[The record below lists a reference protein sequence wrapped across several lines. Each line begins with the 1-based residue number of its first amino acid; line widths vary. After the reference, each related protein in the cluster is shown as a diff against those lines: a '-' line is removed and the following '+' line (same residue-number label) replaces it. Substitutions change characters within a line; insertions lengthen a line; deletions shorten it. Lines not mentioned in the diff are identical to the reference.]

1 MLLVISLTS
10 GQAGERFDDIARDK
24 YRYATL
30 RPVRL
35 FDAEITGGYLQTYIA
50 TSMEKGVPDYL
61 EKFERHG
68 CIENFRIVGKQEKKK
83 HVGGPN
89 NNEFV
94 HKLVEAAGYYAAR
107 SPDIKSS
114 FARIIGEILSAQADN
129 GYLNT
134 YYDNPIIREKSPGN
148 RFRPGNRFEFY
159 NFGHF
164 TQAAIAWYRTT
175 GDRKMFD
182 AAIKFGD
189 LICDEF
195 SAPNLL
201 PYTRNRHNRPNLK
214 YEHPNHELAMVELYR
229 VTGNKRYLE
238 FARHTL
244 DQYDFWNFN
253 EVWGHAVQETLL
265 LAGGTDVYLEYG
277 RPEMLIQLEKMWH
290 DVVDR
295 KMYLTGGVGCKQPG
309 EAYGD
314 AYELPNATSYCETCA
329 AISKVFW
336 DYRMVLATGD
346 AKYAD
351 DMERT
356 LYNAVLA
363 GVSLDGRH
371 YFYVNRMETKEPI
384 ERKGWFNC
392 SCCPPNV
399 HRLLGSLQQYLYTV
413 DDSGV
418 QIHLYNTSAI
428 ETKSGQGQAISLS
441 VRTDYPRGGNVEI
454 AIGTEGRY
462 AISLRIPLWAH
473 EAKLVHNNESIDNI
487 TAGVYRKIERDWKK
501 GDILRLN
508 LSIKPRLVRGN
519 PEVKDQ
525 QNKIAIMRGPLLYC
539 LEQIDNTTDIFGLSV
554 ARDVALS
561 EEESP
566 LLNGIVRLKGK
577 AFDSR
582 GREIDFTAVPYN
594 VWNNRKPTPMRIWI
608 PVAERKR
615 RVASQLS

>member
-1 MLLVISLTS
+1 
-10 GQAGERFDDIARDK
+10 
-24 YRYATL
+24 
-30 RPVRL
+30 
-35 FDAEITGGYLQTYIA
+35 
-50 TSMEKGVPDYL
+50 MEKGVPDYL

-68 CIENFRIVGKQEKKK
+68 CIENFRIVGKQDKKK

-94 HKLVEAAGYYAAR
+94 HKLVEAAGYYAGR
-107 SPDIKSS
+107 SPDIKCS
-114 FARIIGEILSAQADN
+114 FTRIIGDILSAQADN

-134 YYDNPIIREKSPGN
+134 YYDNPITREESPSN

-164 TQAAIAWYRTT
+164 TQAAIAWHRTT
-175 GDRKMFD
+175 GDRKMLD

-189 LICDEF
+189 LICDKF

-201 PYTRNRHNRPNLK
+201 PYTRNRDNRPNLK

-244 DQYDFWNFN
+244 DQYDFWNFK

-356 LYNAVLA
+356 LYNAVSA

-428 ETKSGQGQAISLS
+428 ETRSGQGQAISLG
-441 VRTDYPRGGNVEI
+441 VRTDYPRGSNVEI
-454 AIGTEGRY
+454 AIAKGGHY
-462 AISLRIPLWAH
+462 AISLRIPSWAH
-473 EAKLVHNNESIDNI
+473 EAKLAHNNESIDSI
-487 TAGVYRKIERDWKK
+487 TAGVYYKIERDWKK

-525 QNKIAIMRGPLLYC
+525 QKKIAIMRGPLVYC
-539 LEQIDNTTDIFGLSV
+539 LEQIDNTTDIFDLTV
-554 ARDVALS
+554 PCDVGLS

-566 LLNGIVRLKGK
+566 LLNGIVRLKGH
-577 AFDSR
+577 AFDST
-582 GREIDFTAVPYN
+582 GREVDFTAVPYN
-594 VWNNRKPTPMRIWI
+594 VWNNRKPTSMRIWI
-608 PVAERKR
+608 PVA
-615 RVASQLS
+615 Q